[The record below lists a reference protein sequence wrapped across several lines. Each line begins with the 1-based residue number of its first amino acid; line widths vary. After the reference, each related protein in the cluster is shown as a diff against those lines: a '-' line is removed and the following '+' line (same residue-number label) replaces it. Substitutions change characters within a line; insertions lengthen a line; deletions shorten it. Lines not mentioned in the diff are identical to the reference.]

1 MKKKRYIVIIL
12 FFIILTFLEAGIFIE
27 VVWHGWGGF
36 GGISLE
42 YNAKGQTGI
51 PFLIFPIPV
60 CVITIFLI
68 RIALCIKKNNNMKEL
83 IYDCIFSLL
92 GIGFS
97 IMLFFILPYIAANN
111 PIFEL
116 GRQIAAFFIDHF
128 NWMDIPLPG

>member
-12 FFIILTFLEAGIFIE
+12 FFIFLTFLEAGIFIE
-27 VVWHGWGGF
+27 VLWHGWGGF

-42 YNAKGQTGI
+42 YTAKGRTGI
-51 PFLIFPIPV
+51 SFLIFSIPV
-60 CVITIFLI
+60 CVITISLI

-97 IMLFFILPYIAANN
+97 IMLFFIPPYIAANN

-128 NWMDIPLPG
+128 NWMDIPIP

>member
-1 MKKKRYIVIIL
+1 MKKKRYIIIIL

-42 YNAKGQTGI
+42 YTAKGSTGI
-51 PFLIFPIPV
+51 SFLIFSMPV
-60 CVITIFLI
+60 CVIIIFLI
-68 RIALCIKKNNNMKEL
+68 RIVLCIKKNNDMKEL
-83 IYDCIFSLL
+83 FYDCIFALL

-97 IMLFFILPYIAANN
+97 IMLFFIPPYIAANN

-116 GRQIAAFFIDHF
+116 GRLIAAFFIDHF
-128 NWMDIPLPG
+128 NWMDLPIP